1 MHFLSRAY
9 INIIYVDSL
18 VYCAKKGNSENFQFS
33 SVRPHI
39 EYSVQIYNK
48 KLNCANAQQLFC
60 TKTKKNSIL
69 FRYLRNYDYFCHDI
83 RNRMQII

>member
-9 INIIYVDSL
+9 INIIYVDAL
-18 VYCAKKGNSENFQFS
+18 VVLCEEGNSENCHFPC
-33 SVRPHI
+33 VRPHI

-60 TKTKKNSIL
+60 TKTKKKHDFVSL
-69 FRYLRNYDYFCHDI
+69 FEKL
-83 RNRMQII
+83 

>member
-48 KLNCANAQQLFC
+48 KMNCANAQQLFC
-60 TKTKKNSIL
+60 TKTKKKLDFVSL
-69 FRYLRNYDYFCHDI
+69 FEKL
-83 RNRMQII
+83 

>member
-9 INIIYVDSL
+9 INIICRYACVL
-18 VYCAKKGNSENFQFS
+18 CEEGNSENFQFS

-60 TKTKKNSIL
+60 TKSKKKLDFVSL
-69 FRYLRNYDYFCHDI
+69 FEKL
-83 RNRMQII
+83 

>member
-9 INIIYVDSL
+9 INIIYVDAL
-18 VYCAKKGNSENFQFS
+18 VVLCEEGNSENFQFS
-33 SVRPHI
+33 SVCPHI

-60 TKTKKNSIL
+60 TKTKKKT
-69 FRYLRNYDYFCHDI
+69 RFCFVI
-83 RNRMQII
+83 

>member
-9 INIIYVDSL
+9 INIIYVDARVVL
-18 VYCAKKGNSENFQFS
+18 CEEGNSENFHFPC
-33 SVRPHI
+33 VRPHI

-83 RNRMQII
+83 RNRMKII